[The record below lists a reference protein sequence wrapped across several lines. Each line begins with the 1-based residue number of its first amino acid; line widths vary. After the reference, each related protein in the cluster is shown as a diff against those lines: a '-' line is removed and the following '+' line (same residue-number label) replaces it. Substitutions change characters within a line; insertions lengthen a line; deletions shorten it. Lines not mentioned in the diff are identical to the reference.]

1 MKEAEAYQHFAKIDD
16 LSIKAFAPLFL
27 IRISYSVKD
36 QKTVIYFEPTTAKM
50 APSSLRASGQKIVF
64 IELVGRVSKKRI
76 GSLERA
82 A

>member
-1 MKEAEAYQHFAKIDD
+1 MEEADFYLHFAEIDD
-16 LSIKAFAPLFL
+16 QIIKAFAPLFL
-27 IRISYSVKD
+27 MSISYSVKT
-36 QKTVIYFEPTTAKM
+36 QKPLFLLNHCGKNVTVI
-50 APSSLRASGQKIVF
+50 ASGSGQTIVF